1 MDGIQVFKN
10 DNFGAIR
17 TVEIDGTPY
26 FVGKDVAEALGYS
39 NTKDALANHVDEE
52 DKRLLQRSDF
62 TTLENHIPKDVFPVN
77 FVSADIPNRGLTII
91 NESGVYALVF
101 GSKLPKAKEF
111 KRWITSEVLPSIRKH
126 GAYMTEPTLDRLIN
140 DPDLVIGLATQLKE
154 ERAKVQAEKER
165 NAQLTEKNEELHI
178 KNLQQSQQID
188 QLKPVAAYAQMILNS
203 PGLITTTQIAKDYGK
218 SAVWLN
224 RMLKGLGVQYL
235 QNGQWLLYAKYAGY
249 GYTHTKMV
257 DYLRGD
263 GIRDSKPFTMWTQKG
278 RMFIYELLK
287 KNGIV
292 PMIEQSQISK
302 NPH

>member
-10 DNFGAIR
+10 DIFGAVRIIE
-17 TVEIDGTPY
+17 VDGIPY
-26 FVGKDVAEALGYS
+26 FVGKDVAEILGYS
-39 NTKDALANHVDEE
+39 NASKALADHVDDE
-52 DKRLLQRSDF
+52 DKLNNESLSSLGQRGGW
-62 TTLENHIPKDVFPVN
+62 L
-77 FVSADIPNRGLTII
+77 I

-101 GSKLPKAKEF
+101 GSKLQKAKEF
-111 KRWITSEVLPSIRKH
+111 KHWVTSEVLPSIRKH

-154 ERAKVQAEKER
+154 ERAKVQIEKER

-188 QLKPVAAYAQMILNS
+188 KLKPVAAYAQMILNS
-203 PGLITTTQIAKDYGK
+203 PGLITATQIAKDYGK

-257 DYLRGD
+257 DYPGGD

-302 NPH
+302 KPH

>member
-1 MDGIQVFKN
+1 MQEIQLFN
-10 DNFGAIR
+10 NPEFGAVNV
-17 TVEIDGTPY
+17 VEIDNIPY
-26 FVGKDVAEALGYS
+26 FIGKEIAEKLGYV
-39 NTKDALANHVDEE
+39 NPNKAVQMHVDSE
-52 DKRLLQRSDF
+52 DKKILNFKGFSQNGNAIQGLWKDNDF
-62 TTLENHIPKDVFPVN
+62 SNKILIT
-77 FVSADIPNRGLTII
+77 
-91 NESGVYALVF
+91 ESGFYSLILR
-101 GSKLPKAKEF
+101 SEHPKAKEF
-111 KRWITSEVLPSIRKH
+111 KHWVTSEVLPSIRKH
-126 GAYMTEPTLDRLIN
+126 GAYMTEPTLDRLLN

-257 DYLRGD
+257 DYPRSD

-302 NPH
+302 KPY